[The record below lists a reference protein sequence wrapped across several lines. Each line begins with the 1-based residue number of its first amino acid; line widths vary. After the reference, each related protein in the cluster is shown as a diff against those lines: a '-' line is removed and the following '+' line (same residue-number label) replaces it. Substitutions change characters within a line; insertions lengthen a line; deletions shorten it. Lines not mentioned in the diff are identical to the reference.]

1 MKGEGMSEQ
10 EARRSKMKKVITL
23 SSAVVFS
30 TVIVVLLINL
40 ASAVAEGQ
48 QRQGTP
54 PDTAVVAQT
63 AKGPSPEQ
71 ARVIGWGFAAAAF
84 STGFGCLGAGI
95 AVAYVGSAALGA
107 ISEKPELTAR
117 ALIYVG
123 LAEGIA
129 IYGLIIAIMILT
141 RI

>member
-1 MKGEGMSEQ
+1 ME
-10 EARRSKMKKVITL
+10 RRMKMKRWITI
-23 SSAVVFS
+23 SSTAIFS
-30 TVIVVLLINL
+30 TVLVVLLITL
-40 ASAVAEGQ
+40 VSSAANVHGRSPAAQEAE
-48 QRQGTP
+48 QGRVVKSYTP
-54 PDTAVVAQT
+54 
-63 AKGPSPEQ
+63 EE

-84 STGFGCLGAGI
+84 STAIGCVGAGI

-107 ISEKPELTAR
+107 IGEKPELAAR

-141 RI
+141 KI

>member
-1 MKGEGMSEQ
+1 MK
-10 EARRSKMKKVITL
+10 RFITL
-23 SSAVVFS
+23 SSAAVFS
-30 TVIVVLLINL
+30 TVILILLINL
-40 ASAVAEGQ
+40 AGAATDARSQ
-48 QRQGTP
+48 QHQGERS
-54 PDTAVVAQT
+54 DTAIVAAQPNQNIS
-63 AKGPSPEQ
+63 AEQ

-84 STGFGCLGAGI
+84 STGIGCLGAGI

-129 IYGLIIAIMILT
+129 IYGLIISIMILT

>member
-1 MKGEGMSEQ
+1 MSEQ
-10 EARRSKMKKVITL
+10 EARRSRMKRFITI
-23 SSAVVFS
+23 SSVAVFS
-30 TVIVVLLINL
+30 TVIVILLINL
-40 ASAVAEGQ
+40 ATAFSDVHGQ
-48 QRQGTP
+48 QHDP
-54 PDTAVVAQT
+54 AQT
-63 AKGPSPEQ
+63 ESAATQVQPTRDVTTEQ
-71 ARVIGWGFAAAAF
+71 ARVIGWGF
-84 STGFGCLGAGI
+84 STGIGCLGAGI